1 MYVDRERVGW
11 VGGWVG
17 GEHQRSRNEK
27 GRAVVVGGGG
37 GGGDGSVGGKSIDYL
52 LIVLRI

>member
-37 GGGDGSVGGKSIDYL
+37 GGGDGSVGG
-52 LIVLRI
+52 